1 MKAILWVI
9 REPCVPPRTN
19 SETLCSSH
27 LPNVISLILFAICR
41 FLKLHL
47 KDRIETG
54 SGDSTEDASKK
65 KNVEAGEDLVADE
78 RREKIQGLPSGSS

>member
-1 MKAILWVI
+1 M
-9 REPCVPPRTN
+9 
-19 SETLCSSH
+19 
-27 LPNVISLILFAICR
+27 ISLILFAICR

-54 SGDSTEDASKK
+54 SGDSTEDASKE
-65 KNVEAGEDLVADE
+65 KNVEAGEDLVATDE